1 MDIMKAP
8 KKKILI
14 VENDE
19 DIRSIVGM
27 ILEDEGYEVVGCAYT
42 LENLMTMEADLILL
56 DEWVNK
62 KEGPML
68 CKEIKQIENLAH
80 IPVIIFSTALD
91 IEEIARNC
99 QANGYVHK
107 PFDLDTLTEEVRRFL
122 PLDKLKA
129 KV

>member
-19 DIRSIVGM
+19 DFRSIVGM
-27 ILEDEGYEVVGCAYT
+27 ILEDEGYEVVGCAYA
-42 LENLMTMEADLILL
+42 LENLMSTEADLILL

-62 KEGPML
+62 KEGHML
-68 CKEIKQIENLAH
+68 CKEIKQIERLAC
-80 IPVIIFSTALD
+80 IPVIIFSTAMD
-91 IEEIARNC
+91 IEEVARTC
-99 QANGYVHK
+99 KANGYVHK
-107 PFDLDTLTEEVRRFL
+107 PFDLDTLTDEVRKFL
-122 PLDKLKA
+122 PLDKLQA